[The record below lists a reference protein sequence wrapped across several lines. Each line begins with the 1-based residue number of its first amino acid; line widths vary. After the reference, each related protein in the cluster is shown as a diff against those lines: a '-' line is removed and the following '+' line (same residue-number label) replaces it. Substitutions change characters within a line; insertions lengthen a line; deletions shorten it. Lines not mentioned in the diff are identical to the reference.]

1 MILMGEYKVIDLS
14 HHNTVADFMAVKNTG
29 VYGVII
35 RAGYGREVSQKDR
48 KFEEYYSAAKA
59 VGLHIG
65 AYWYSYADSVA
76 DAAKE
81 ATACLACIQGKQF
94 DFPVY
99 YDLEE
104 SSIAALGKDTCTQIA
119 QTFCNAMEQAGYWAG
134 VYANTNWFTNYLDH
148 ATLWPRYTVWLA
160 DYRTNYN
167 TTLGRD
173 MHQYTST
180 GSVAGISG
188 NVDCNRCTRDFPA
201 EIGSLYGGA
210 SSIISQPTEPDNWV
224 HCTGDNVNVRAD
236 AHTAAAVVERM
247 NKGNGCEWYADDG
260 WGWSKVKVRDTV
272 GWVSNLYLDKP
283 GLSKYKVGECTGNRV
298 NVREGRGTNHKVL
311 RQVNK
316 GNLFDIIDIYGG
328 WYHVNVAGI
337 EGYISK
343 DYVKVRG

>member
-1 MILMGEYKVIDLS
+1 MAEYKVIDVS
-14 HHNTVADFMAVKNTG
+14 KHQGNIDFQAVKNAG
-29 VYGVII
+29 VYAVII
-35 RAGYGREVSQKDR
+35 RAGYGRETSQKDPM
-48 KFEEYYSAAKA
+48 FDTNYAAAKA
-59 VGLHIG
+59 AGLHIG

-76 DAAKE
+76 DATKE
-81 ATACLACIQGKQF
+81 ATACLSCIQGKQF

-104 SSIAALGKDTCTQIA
+104 SSTAALGKDTCTQIA
-119 QTFCNAMEQAGYWAG
+119 QTFCNAIEDAGYWAG
-134 VYANTNWFTNYLDH
+134 IYANTNWWQNYLDH

-160 DYRTNYN
+160 DYRQAYN

-180 GSVAGISG
+180 GRVSGING
-188 NVDCNRCTRDFPA
+188 NVDLDRCTRDFPA
-201 EIGSLYGGA
+201 EIGSLYSGTSA
-210 SSIISQPTEPDNWV
+210 TTPQPTEPDNWI
-224 HCTGDNVNVRAD
+224 HCTGDSVNVRAE

-247 NKGNGCEWYADDG
+247 NKGNGCQWYADDG

-272 GWVSNLYLDKP
+272 GWVSNKYLDKP
-283 GLSKYKVGECTGNRV
+283 GLSLYKVGESTGNRV
-298 NVREGRGTNHKVL
+298 NVRAGRGTNHKVL

-328 WYHVNVAGI
+328 WYHVNVAGT

-343 DYVKVRG
+343 EYVKVK